1 MTDTSENRN
10 ICQNFRLQK
19 PSLIFHYKE
28 VFTMKTRKNVKGFTL
43 VELIVVIAIIGVLA
57 AILVPS
63 MLGYVKKSKI
73 SSANSSAKN
82 CYDAVNTTLVELDGE
97 GVSAITN
104 NDLDV
109 KAWNKS
115 GTDKAY
121 TARVKNYFDI
131 DKLDYAHAMITG
143 MACEAVLVADGSYVG
158 SYPVAAPAEHGGKKN
173 GSDMASTSSTGT
185 TISGWTLTDAK
196 GC

>member
-1 MTDTSENRN
+1 
-10 ICQNFRLQK
+10 
-19 PSLIFHYKE
+19 
-28 VFTMKTRKNVKGFTL
+28 MKTRKNVKGFTL

-97 GVSAITN
+97 SVSAFTKD
-104 NDLDV
+104 DLNIKKWTVD
-109 KAWNKS
+109 KD
-115 GTDKAY
+115 GTLKDAGGAINC
-121 TARVKNYFDI
+121 TERVKNYFDI
-131 DKLDYAHAMITG
+131 EKLDYAHAKITG

-158 SYPVAAPAEHGGKKN
+158 SYPVAAPAEAPSGEKN
-173 GSDMASTSSTGT
+173 GAGTDGMVSTSGSGASATITITGW
-185 TISGWTLTDAK
+185 GLADAK